1 MDGRLRPHLSERKKS
16 AILKAKEVRH
26 LTREQ
31 YAKWSQPFRKSRK
44 LRQVLVYT
52 DLLLTGLVY
61 LSYPVLL
68 CVLFFTKDV
77 RLWRCFFV
85 PFISFLAVSGLRK
98 LIDAERPYEKLH
110 FQPIIHK
117 EKHGESF
124 PSRHVFSVFVIALA
138 FYYTFWPVGIVLTVF
153 GVLLAAA
160 RVLGGV
166 HFPRDVLAGAAIGI
180 FAGVLGFFVL

>member
-1 MDGRLRPHLSERKKS
+1 M
-16 AILKAKEVRH
+16 
-26 LTREQ
+26 TREQ
-31 YAKWSQPFRKSRK
+31 CIKLSRPFRKNKR
-44 LRQVLVYT
+44 LRQALVYT
-52 DLLLTGLVY
+52 DLILTGLVY

-98 LIDAERPYEKLH
+98 CIDAERPYEKWQ
-110 FQPIIHK
+110 FRPILHK
-117 EKHGESF
+117 ETHGESF
-124 PSRHVFSVFVIALA
+124 PSRHVFSVFVIAFA
-138 FYYTFWPVGIVLTVF
+138 FYYTYAPVGIVLTVF
-153 GVLLAAA
+153 GVILAAV

-166 HFPRDVLAGAAIGI
+166 HFPRDVLTGAGIGI

>member
-1 MDGRLRPHLSERKKS
+1 M
-16 AILKAKEVRH
+16 
-26 LTREQ
+26 TRAQ
-31 YAKWSQPFRKSRK
+31 YANLSRPFRKSKR

-52 DLLLTGLVY
+52 DLILTGLVY

-85 PFISFLAVSGLRK
+85 PFVSFLAVSGLRK
-98 LIDAERPYEKLH
+98 LINAERPYEKWQ
-110 FQPIIHK
+110 FRPILNK
-117 EKHGESF
+117 ETHGESF

-138 FYYTFWPVGIVLTVF
+138 FYYTCVPVGIVLTVF
-153 GVLLAAA
+153 GLILAAV

-166 HFPRDVLAGAAIGI
+166 HFPRDVLAGAGIGI
-180 FAGVLGFFVL
+180 LAGILGFFVL

>member
-1 MDGRLRPHLSERKKS
+1 M
-16 AILKAKEVRH
+16 
-26 LTREQ
+26 TREQ
-31 YAKWSQPFRKSRK
+31 YAKWSRPFRKNKR
-44 LRQVLVYT
+44 LRQGLVYT

-98 LIDAERPYEKLH
+98 LIDAERPYEKWQFH
-110 FQPIIHK
+110 PIIRK
-117 EKHGESF
+117 EKHGESL
-124 PSRHVFSVFVIALA
+124 PSRHVFSVFVIAFA
-138 FYYTFWPVGIVLTVF
+138 FYYTFVPVGIMLTVC
-153 GVLLAAA
+153 GVILAVV

-166 HFPRDVLAGAAIGI
+166 HFPRDVLVGAAIGI
-180 FAGVLGFFVL
+180 FAGVLGFFIL

>member
-1 MDGRLRPHLSERKKS
+1 M
-16 AILKAKEVRH
+16 
-26 LTREQ
+26 TREQ
-31 YAKWSQPFRKSRK
+31 YAKWSRPFRKNHR
-44 LRQVLVYT
+44 LRQALVYT
-52 DLLLTGLVY
+52 DLILTGLVY

-68 CVLFFTKDV
+68 CVLFFKKDV

-85 PFISFLAVSGLRK
+85 PFVSFLAVSGLRK

-110 FQPIIHK
+110 FRPMIHK

-138 FYYTFWPVGIVLTVF
+138 FYYTCLPVGIILTVF
-153 GVLLAAA
+153 GVLLAGV

-166 HFPRDVLAGAAIGI
+166 HFPRDVCAGAAVGI
-180 FAGVLGFFVL
+180 FAGVLGFFVF